1 MIRYFISKLP
11 RSNITYSTTLR
22 TFSSSRRLTMA
33 TEQYFIIVPDHPSAP
48 RLEVRPKH
56 FTKISQESPT
66 SLPRCLFGGAYLS
79 SQPTPE
85 TNSTPE
91 KWPFVGSSLA
101 LELPAGSG
109 EEAVKE
115 WLKNDPYSTGGVW
128 DWENARIFRFKAGV
142 SNVKELSAGGA
153 AAAPTDSGDGKD
165 QEA

>member
-1 MIRYFISKLP
+1 MIRRYISHIPL
-11 RSNITYSTTLR
+11 SNTTVSITLR

-56 FTKISQESPT
+56 FTKISLESPI
-66 SLPRCLFGGAYLS
+66 SLPRTLFGGAYLS

-85 TNSTPE
+85 TTSTPE
-91 KWPFVGSSLA
+91 KWQFAGSSLA

-128 DWENARIFRFKAGV
+128 DWENARIFKFKAGV
-142 SNVKELSAGGA
+142 SNVKELSAGGDA
-153 AAAPTDSGDGKD
+153 AAASASSDKKD
-165 QEA
+165 